1 MVGFLQ
7 EIVQT
12 SLAFFSILIFTRLI
26 GKQQVSQLTYYEY
39 VTGITFGSIAATI
52 ATDGRANL
60 WHHMLDLVI
69 FTVLTIGVS
78 YIVLRSRPVRKVLE
92 GEPTVVVHNGKVLEK
107 NLETMRYNLDDL
119 LMQLRGK
126 NIFNIEDVEFAVFED
141 NGQLSVLLKSQKLPL
156 TPADLNIE
164 TNYQG
169 LYSELI
175 MDGVIIHQNL
185 EQNNLTEEW
194 LLEELKKRQ
203 VYHVK
208 DVVLA
213 VLDTEGNIYLDLKKD
228 DLQSPRD
235 ISDFSKRHGG
245 KK

>member
-1 MVGFLQ
+1 MADFFQQV
-7 EIVQT
+7 VQT

-39 VTGITFGSIAATI
+39 ITGITFGSIAATI
-52 ATDGRANL
+52 ATDSRSYL
-60 WHHMLDLVI
+60 WRHMLDLVI
-69 FTVLTIGVS
+69 FTVLTILIG
-78 YIVLRSRPVRKVLE
+78 YIVLRSRPARKMLD

-126 NIFNIEDVEFAVFED
+126 NIFDLGDVEFAVFEP

-185 EQNNLTEEW
+185 VQNNLTEEW

-203 VYHVK
+203 VYDVK

-213 VLDTEGNIYLDLKKD
+213 LLDSQGNIYLDLKRD
-228 DLQSPRD
+228 QLQSPRD
-235 ISDFSKRHGG
+235 ISDFSKRPGS
-245 KK
+245 